1 LSTIFGH
8 VQTYN
13 YQLTTINLQ
22 LSTINYQLNHQPA
35 FVKKAAWAFGEGL
48 FFIAAFF
55 TTAGKNKAAGN
66 TCVYQ
71 RLINPKKPNENWD
84 KERNKKNKHCHRIV
98 TKSFCSN
105 KQKEDGLALTMAA
118 V

>member
-1 LSTIFGH
+1 LGWAWFFVAVI
-8 VQTYN
+8 
-13 YQLTTINLQ
+13 IN
-22 LSTINYQLNHQPA
+22 QPA
-35 FVKKAAWAFGEGL
+35 FVKKAAYHSDFAW

-98 TKSFCSN
+98 MKFFCSN

-118 V
+118 I